1 MSRTRGQG
9 SVFQR
14 YSTDENSGDKVL
26 RSPNWYVS
34 YYDARG
40 RQVEESAGT
49 ASKTRAER
57 LLRRRLEAV
66 SRGENPGE
74 VRGLKY
80 EDMRSLLIAD
90 YTDKQFKS
98 LKTLADGTETI
109 WNLKPLDEFFSGMRV
124 LAIGHHLDGFVDKR
138 REAGVAGGTINRSL
152 QLLSRMFHLLKQ
164 RKRLDV
170 PIPYFPKQKENP
182 PREGFVEDRDFR
194 SLLSALPRDL
204 HPLALFCY
212 YTGVRYGEAVSIRWT
227 QVNLERREITLG
239 AAQTKNGE
247 PRIAPLTDELA
258 SMLGKMFRSSGTVF
272 SVRNFRK
279 EWEKACVKIGLGAW
293 TCKAC
298 ETTSPRMHC
307 PKCKKRRRCTYSGL
321 KFHDFR
327 RSAVRNLADIGVQ
340 EKVVMSISG
349 HKTRAIYDRYNIVS
363 TRQVHEAMR
372 LRENNGR
379 TTEVATK

>member
-1 MSRTRGQG
+1 
-9 SVFQR
+9 
-14 YSTDENSGDKVL
+14 
-26 RSPNWYVS
+26 
-34 YYDARG
+34 
-40 RQVEESAGT
+40 VEENAGT
-49 ASKTRAER
+49 PSKARAER

-66 SRGENPGE
+66 SHGENPGE
-74 VRGLKY
+74 VRRVKY

-90 YTDKQFKS
+90 YTDKAFKS
-98 LKTLADGTETI
+98 LKTLEDGTVTI
-109 WNLKPLDEFFSGMRV
+109 WNLKPLDAFFSGMGV
-124 LAIGHHLDGFVDKR
+124 LAIAHHLDEFVAKR
-138 REAGVAGGTINRSL
+138 REDGVAGGTINRSL

-182 PREGFVEDRDFR
+182 PREGFVEDSDFR
-194 SLLSALPRDL
+194 SLLAMLPRHL

-212 YTGVRYGEAVSIRWT
+212 YTGVRYGEAVSIHWT
-227 QVNLERREITLG
+227 QVNLVRKEITLG

-247 PRIAPLTDELA
+247 PRIAPLTDEMA
-258 SMLGKMFRSSGTVF
+258 SMLGKMFRSSGRVF
-272 SVRNFRK
+272 SERNFRK
-279 EWEKACVKIGLGAW
+279 EWEKACVKVGLGAW
-293 TCKAC
+293 TCNTC
-298 ETTSPRMHC
+298 NTTSAHMHC
-307 PKCKKRRRCTYSGL
+307 PTCKKRVRCGYSGL

-363 TRQVHEAMR
+363 TKQVHEAMR

-379 TTEVATK
+379 TTEVAQK